1 MLFLQQPGLLLWHDL
16 IPGLGTYRRHGLD
29 QKIKKNIKKSD
40 TKDYHLHKIPVKAKT
55 TRESR
60 QAVAR
65 VGVWEAWYEREL
77 WGLKVTLCIVLVM
90 VVKQL
95 YVC

>member
-40 TKDYHLHKIPVKAKT
+40 TKDYHLHKIPVKAKPQEKADK
-55 TRESR
+55 RLP
-60 QAVAR
+60 
-65 VGVWEAWYEREL
+65 G
-77 WGLKVTLCIVLVM
+77 WGFGKLGTKGNSGGEGNLVH
-90 VVKQL
+90 
-95 YVC
+95 CACDGG